1 MSEDENGH
9 ASAPGTKIGR
19 IEGRLIALERQVGE
33 IHADVKAL
41 LRRNAERDG
50 AETAAEKSVQA
61 ATQSRNRRA
70 ALFAGAIGGGL
81 TLVLQVAARKLGL
94 IQ

>member
-1 MSEDENGH
+1 MSEGAHEIG
-9 ASAPGTKIGR
+9 PGTQIGR

-41 LRRNAERDG
+41 VRRNAEREG
-50 AETAAEKSVQA
+50 AETAVEKSDQA

-70 ALFAGAIGGGL
+70 ALFAGAVGGSL
-81 TLVLQVAARKLGL
+81 TLALQVAGRKLGL

>member
-1 MSEDENGH
+1 MSERGGHENG
-9 ASAPGTKIGR
+9 PGTQIGR

-41 LRRNAERDG
+41 VRRNAEREG
-50 AETAAEKSVQA
+50 AETAVEKSDLA

-70 ALFAGAIGGGL
+70 ALFAGAVGGGV
-81 TLVLQVAARKLGL
+81 TLALQVTARKLGL